1 MSNETEKE
9 ELIKQV
15 EWLHK
20 QFKDA
25 AKPFT
30 DRLAKLV
37 ALEPSP
43 PLTVDFL
50 NSIPE
55 GVKNAFADAVATGTG
70 IYNAADP
77 ARVIPAESI
86 LTPPAASGQQEVPQK
101 QALLDALQEYLNAR
115 DDDVGP
121 FFVAGAKQRAR
132 EAGEELYNL
141 IDAIFAHPAPAQQE
155 SATAPAALTDEQ
167 VIEIVRT
174 AVKNGSLNWIGFE
187 PDSEGKFTIP
197 FVSQGTLK
205 LASAIL
211 ATASAAPA
219 EQVGQ
224 WLPIE
229 SAPKDGT
236 YVLLG
241 AAACGGA
248 WVGKY
253 EEVYQ
258 SGYRPENPW
267 QSMMLNT
274 WHLPV
279 KYPYLIPTHWMPL
292 PPAPDAA
299 IAAQQKGGA

>member
-86 LTPPAASGQQEVPQK
+86 RTPSAASGQQEMPPK
-101 QALLDALQEYLNAR
+101 PPFDMSTRYGTLCYSETTLLKY
-115 DDDVGP
+115 
-121 FFVAGAKQRAR
+121 GAAC
-132 EAGEELYNL
+132 A
-141 IDAIFAHPAPAQQE
+141 AAAHPAPAQQE

-205 LASAIL
+205 LARAIL

-219 EQVGQ
+219 ERARDAERLDFLISECAIVEEIGGNRYRLHWPDSQEWQQEMHG
-224 WLPIE
+224 
-229 SAPKDGT
+229 SARE
-236 YVLLG
+236 
-241 AAACGGA
+241 A
-248 WVGKY
+248 
-253 EEVYQ
+253 
-258 SGYRPENPW
+258 
-267 QSMMLNT
+267 
-274 WHLPV
+274 
-279 KYPYLIPTHWMPL
+279 I
-292 PPAPDAA
+292 DAA
-299 IAAQQKGGA
+299 IASQQKGGA

>member
-1 MSNETEKE
+1 MSNQTEKE

-155 SATAPAALTDEQ
+155 SAPAPAALTDAEIHRIAADCGMYEQ
-167 VIEIVRT
+167 HDN
-174 AVKNGSLNWIGFE
+174 AKPS
-187 PDSEGKFTIP
+187 
-197 FVSQGTLK
+197 
-205 LASAIL
+205 ASVVEDFARAIL

-219 EQVGQ
+219 ELARDAERLDFLISECAIVEEIGGNRYRLHWPDSQEWQQEMHG
-224 WLPIE
+224 
-229 SAPKDGT
+229 SARE
-236 YVLLG
+236 
-241 AAACGGA
+241 A
-248 WVGKY
+248 
-253 EEVYQ
+253 
-258 SGYRPENPW
+258 
-267 QSMMLNT
+267 
-274 WHLPV
+274 
-279 KYPYLIPTHWMPL
+279 I
-292 PPAPDAA
+292 DAA
-299 IAAQQKGGA
+299 IASQQKGGA